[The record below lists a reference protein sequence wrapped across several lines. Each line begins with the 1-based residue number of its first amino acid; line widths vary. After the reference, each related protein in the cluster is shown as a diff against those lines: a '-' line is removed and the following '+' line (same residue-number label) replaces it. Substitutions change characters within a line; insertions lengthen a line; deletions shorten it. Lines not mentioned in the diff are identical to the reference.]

1 MTFET
6 LANQLHN
13 ERISNLVNR
22 HKERVLLGEDIY
34 TNFCVW
40 CNGFAT
46 KNDKTNPN
54 AFGYFLKQ
62 EKITLNDTQRRH
74 LLSKYFGYKVKY
86 NNETKQWEISKQ

>member
-1 MTFET
+1 MTFES

-40 CNGFAT
+40 CNGYAKQT
-46 KNDKTNPN
+46 DKTNAN
-54 AFGYFLKQ
+54 IFAQWLKNNN
-62 EKITLNDTQRRH
+62 ITLTFWQRKNIAENH
-74 LLSKYFGYKVKY
+74 FGWEFTWKEDIKD
-86 NNETKQWEISKQ
+86 WEIKKV